1 MNNENTAT
9 VILQYIDPY
18 GQICTCVFDTLPV
31 RVLPQIKQIIYKT
44 QFYDERK
51 V

>member
-1 MNNENTAT
+1 MNNENSAT

-18 GQICTCVFDTLPV
+18 GQICTSVFDSISV

-44 QFYDERK
+44 QFHD
-51 V
+51 

>member
-1 MNNENTAT
+1 MNNENSAT

-18 GQICTCVFDTLPV
+18 GQICTSVFDSIPV

-44 QFYDERK
+44 QFHD
-51 V
+51 

>member
-1 MNNENTAT
+1 MPNENTAT

-18 GQICTCVFDTLPV
+18 GQICTSVLDSIPV

-44 QFYDERK
+44 QFHD
-51 V
+51 